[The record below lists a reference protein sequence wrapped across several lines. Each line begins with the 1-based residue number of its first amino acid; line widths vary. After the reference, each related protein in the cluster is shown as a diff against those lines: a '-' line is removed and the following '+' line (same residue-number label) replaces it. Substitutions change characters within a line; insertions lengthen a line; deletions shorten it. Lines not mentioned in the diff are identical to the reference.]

1 MFESSH
7 PDFARQASDR
17 SDGGLFLDLGAEV
30 IVGSSGPAPT
40 QRLAQSGMFESSH
53 PDFARQAS
61 DRSDGG
67 LFLDLGAEVHSWA
80 RRGRPRPIRGC
91 YVFQ

>member
-1 MFESSH
+1 MRDSAGLKAIAQNSVKKV
-7 PDFARQASDR
+7 QA
-17 SDGGLFLDLGAEV
+17 GV
-30 IVGSSGPAPT
+30 KIN
-40 QRLAQSGMFESSH
+40 H